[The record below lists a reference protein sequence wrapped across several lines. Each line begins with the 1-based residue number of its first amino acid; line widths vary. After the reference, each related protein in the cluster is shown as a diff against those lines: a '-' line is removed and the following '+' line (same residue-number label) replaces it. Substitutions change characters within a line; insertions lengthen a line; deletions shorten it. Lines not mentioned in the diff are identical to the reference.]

1 MLGVISFVTAE
12 SNRQYTSTDLA
23 LAENIAHQ
31 VAIAVDNARLYQDEQ
46 TARSEAEAANRI
58 KDEFLAVLSHEL
70 RSPLNPILGWSQLL
84 QKRQSDDDIL
94 MRGLQT
100 IERNA
105 KLQTQ
110 LIADLLDVSRIL
122 QGKLNLDSAFVSL
135 KTTIEAAMETVR
147 LAAEAK
153 SIQLH
158 THLEATVL
166 PVLGDAGRL
175 QQVVWNLLSNAVKF
189 TPEGGRVE
197 ISLTA
202 ITPEPDSS
210 EAPPQKG
217 GPSHAQ
223 IIVTD
228 TGQGITPEFI
238 PYIFDRFR
246 QADSKTTR
254 QFGGLGLGLAIVR
267 QLVELHGGT
276 IAVASPGE
284 GLGSTF
290 TVRIPLQRHSDDA
303 IQEAEAA
310 AAFCRSS
317 RPTLLTGVRILV
329 VEDEADARE
338 LLVLVLEQAGA
349 KVTAVTS
356 AVEALQRL
364 PQLELDVLIS
374 DIAMPD
380 IDGYMLVQQV
390 RSQLAKQG
398 KQPTF
403 KAVALTA
410 YAGEI
415 NQQQALSAGFQRHLS
430 KPFEPADLVAAIAAL
445 AE

>member
-1 MLGVISFVTAE
+1 MLGVISFVTAQ
-12 SNRQYTSTDLA
+12 SNRHYSPTDLA

-84 QKRQSDDDIL
+84 QKREPDPDTL
-94 MRGLQT
+94 LRGLQT

-122 QGKLNLDSAFVSL
+122 QGKLNLDVAPVQL
-135 KTTIEAAMETVR
+135 KATVEAAIETVR

-153 SIQLH
+153 AIRLH
-158 THLEATVL
+158 TQLDAEL
-166 PVLGDAGRL
+166 PPVLGDAGRL

-189 TPEGGRVE
+189 TPEGGQVE
-197 ISLTA
+197 VRLEVVGYGSVYAQLTV
-202 ITPEPDSS
+202 S
-210 EAPPQKG
+210 
-217 GPSHAQ
+217 
-223 IIVTD
+223 D

-276 IAVASPGE
+276 IAAISPGE

-290 TVRIPLQRHSDDA
+290 TVRLPLPTNLKAVVQGAVDA
-303 IQEAEAA
+303 LRYSAL
-310 AAFCRSS
+310 
-317 RPTLLTGVRILV
+317 PTRLTGVRILV

-338 LLVLVLEQAGA
+338 LLLLVLEQAGA
-349 KVTAVTS
+349 VVTAVTS
-356 AVEALQRL
+356 AAEALQRL

-380 IDGYMLVQQV
+380 VDGYMLLKQM
-390 RSQLAKQG
+390 RSQLTRQG
-398 KQPTF
+398 KPPTF

-415 NQQQALSAGFQRHLS
+415 NQQQAIAAGFERHLS
-430 KPFEPADLVAAIAAL
+430 KPFEPAELVTAIAAL
-445 AE
+445 LGTVTN